1 MLTAKQVAEYI
12 LSLSDPEEGDI
23 ISHLKLQKLLYYA
36 QGVHLAIYDNPLFS
50 EKIYA
55 WKLGPVIKEI
65 YHEYKDYGSECI
77 RPPEDIDFSVYSDD
91 VKELLGEVYTVYG
104 QFSAWR
110 LSQMTHD
117 EPPWKSTSCD
127 SIISHE
133 KLKEYFKTQLVDA

>member
-12 LSLSDPEEGDI
+12 LSLSDPEEGDL

-36 QGVHLAIYDNPLFS
+36 QGVHLAIYDKPLFQ
-50 EKIYA
+50 ENIYA
-55 WKLGPVIKEI
+55 WKLGPVVEEI
-65 YHEYKDYGSECI
+65 YYAYKEYGSDCI
-77 RPPEDIDFSVYSDD
+77 PPPEDIDFSVYSDD
-91 VKELLGEVYTVYG
+91 VKELLKEVYTVYG

-117 EPPWKSTSCD
+117 EPPWNTTPCD

-133 KLKEYFKTQLVDA
+133 KLKEYFRTQLIDA